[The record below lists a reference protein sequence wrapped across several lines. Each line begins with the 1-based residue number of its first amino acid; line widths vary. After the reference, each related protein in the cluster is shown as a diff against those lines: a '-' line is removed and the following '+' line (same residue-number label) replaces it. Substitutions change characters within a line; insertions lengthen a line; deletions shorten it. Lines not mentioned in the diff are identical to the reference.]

1 MELLIA
7 VDILTPIMTLAFL
20 IGFILCFVSLF
31 RAIKGRRKF
40 PYVAIFTLAA
50 PIIFFVASPF
60 LVVSVLGE
68 KLRDGEV
75 RVTVSPAIAAEPK
88 EVLLESLSNLY
99 RFKGLSGTHPIEKAF
114 VFELCEHDIC
124 LELVVAQDSA
134 DRGMYWVSYRDS
146 AGVSIPLGH
155 TKHFRDTM

>member
-1 MELLIA
+1 MELLVA
-7 VDILTPIMTLAFL
+7 VDVLTPLMALTLL
-20 IGFILCFVSLF
+20 MGFALCFVSLF

-40 PYVAIFTLAA
+40 PYVAILTLAV

-68 KLRDGEV
+68 KLRDEEV
-75 RVTVSPAIAAEPK
+75 RVAVSPAIAGEPK

-99 RFKGLSGTHPIEKAF
+99 RFKGLSGTHPSEKAF

-124 LELVVAQDSA
+124 FELVVAQDSA
-134 DRGMYWVSYRDS
+134 DQGMYWVSYRDS
-146 AGVSIPLGH
+146 AGASIPLGH
-155 TKHFRDTM
+155 TGHFRDAM